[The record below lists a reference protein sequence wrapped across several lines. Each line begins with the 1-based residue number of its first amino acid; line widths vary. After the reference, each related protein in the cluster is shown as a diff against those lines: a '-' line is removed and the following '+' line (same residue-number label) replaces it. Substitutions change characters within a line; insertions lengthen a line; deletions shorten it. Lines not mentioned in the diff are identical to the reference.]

1 MASIYTKYIEF
12 LDFVDP
18 FETADRD
25 SIHSDMPISD
35 ILYNLIEMRKDWN
48 WNIESAEYKKATEL
62 IDLIRSNEC
71 RK

>member
-18 FETADRD
+18 FETAGRD
-25 SIHSDMPISD
+25 SIHSDMSISD

-48 WNIESAEYKKATEL
+48 WDIDSDEYKRATEL
-62 IDLIRSNEC
+62 IDLIKLKC
-71 RK
+71 

>member
-18 FETADRD
+18 FEIADRD

-62 IDLIRSNEC
+62 IDLIRSHEC
-71 RK
+71 RN

>member
-18 FETADRD
+18 FEAAGRD

-62 IDLIRSNEC
+62 IDLTRSYEC
-71 RK
+71 RN

>member
-48 WNIESAEYKKATEL
+48 WDVDSDEYKRATEL
-62 IDLIRSNEC
+62 IDLIKSKC
-71 RK
+71 